1 MTSPSATGAP
11 RLTYEEPCPKL
22 RLNVYVSPAGF
33 YDAVVAAANQK
44 AALAAWG
51 VHANLFA
58 DGVAGPEE
66 DPAWRE
72 KALAS
77 PGE

>member
-1 MTSPSATGAP
+1 MAKSV
-11 RLTYEEPCPKL
+11 RLS
-22 RLNVYVSPAGF
+22 VYVTPAGF
-33 YDAVVAAANQK
+33 YDAVVAAPNQK

-66 DPAWRE
+66 DPGWRE

-77 PGE
+77 PAG